1 MEGYGKTFRQ
11 KAYENFANRFT
22 GCAGK
27 ASGQFDE
34 KGILEERSFNYA
46 RGFLEIKKPPV

>member
-27 ASGQFDE
+27 ASGNSMKKE
-34 KGILEERSFNYA
+34 YWRSGVSITHGDFW
-46 RGFLEIKKPPV
+46 K